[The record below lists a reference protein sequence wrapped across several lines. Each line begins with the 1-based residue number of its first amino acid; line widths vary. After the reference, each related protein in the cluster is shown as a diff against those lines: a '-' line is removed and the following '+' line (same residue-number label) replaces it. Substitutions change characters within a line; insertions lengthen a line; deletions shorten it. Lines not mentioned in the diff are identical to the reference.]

1 MITMLDVEIRRCF
14 ARRLVRWL
22 IVVAV
27 VGCAIAAV
35 ISRREAGPAGTADEF
50 RLVELWV
57 PGGDPLLGV
66 AAMFLLIGGVLGGAS
81 MIGAEWRAGTFATLL
96 TWEPNRRRVAVAK
109 IACGAVAF
117 GHRWGCRCS
126 TAPPS
131 CPPRWAPA
139 RRGGG
144 RGVARSL
151 LGAGVR
157 IAALT
162 GLAASLMAS
171 IAMIGRNTAAALGVA
186 FAYLMVVENIV
197 HAWKPWAARF
207 LLGPNGA
214 VFVTGA
220 DLETEEFS
228 RSAVTAG
235 LTLTAYVGVGR
246 APRGRHLQA
255 PRPGLGELKWAA

>member
-57 PGGDPLLGV
+57 PDGDPLLGV

-109 IACGAVAF
+109 IAACGAVAF
-117 GHRWGCRCS
+117 LVALGLQVLYC
-126 TAPPS
+126 A
-131 CPPRWAPA
+131 AFLPA
-139 RRGGG
+139 ALGPGTTEG
-144 RGVARSL
+144 ADAAWLWSL

-162 GLAASLMAS
+162 GLAASLMAA

-235 LTLTAYVGVGR
+235 LTLTAYVGVVALLAVATFKR
-246 APRGRHLQA
+246 RDLASA
-255 PRPGLGELKWAA
+255 S